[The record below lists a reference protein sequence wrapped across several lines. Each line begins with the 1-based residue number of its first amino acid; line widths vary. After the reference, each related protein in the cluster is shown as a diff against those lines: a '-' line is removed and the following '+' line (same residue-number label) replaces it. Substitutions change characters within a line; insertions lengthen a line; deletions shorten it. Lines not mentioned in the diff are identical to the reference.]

1 MLLFAEMASV
11 AIRHSWIQELQNQP
25 SAPTGGEMG
34 NPDLTYYFIPFICVC
49 VCVSVP
55 KDVLKYFA

>member
-34 NPDLTYYFIPFICVC
+34 NPDLTYYFIPLVC
-49 VCVSVP
+49 VCVWQCQKMFLST
-55 KDVLKYFA
+55 